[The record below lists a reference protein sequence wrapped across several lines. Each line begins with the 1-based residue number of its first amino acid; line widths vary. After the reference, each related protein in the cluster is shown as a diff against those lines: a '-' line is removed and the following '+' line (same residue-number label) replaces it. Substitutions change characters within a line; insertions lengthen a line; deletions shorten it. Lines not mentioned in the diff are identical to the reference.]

1 MGKFVHGEINA
12 APRMA
17 SVLSAG
23 PPLMD
28 NELQRSLVLDA
39 LAGVEEAERQE
50 AEYEWFRYSKAAFPF
65 LIFLLLVAAALFCL
79 TIWQGGFTL
88 KHFRPGVPRQFE
100 LERDDGNDT
109 EAGINEE
116 NRDMR
121 IAAFVITIVGIL
133 VVLIFMYLKPK
144 MGLRKA
150 AYFGG
155 AVLMI
160 IGGILAIIAFA
171 MDVGEVNNATRCR
184 GRDEGNVIVFDA
196 RVRCEEYDD
205 IALTTTILVGV
216 MGFLAIFTGIIVIV
230 AAIKLP
236 KDIANTDFDNGYI
249 RPPVRTS
256 RTAKLVVLGFL
267 FLTLIVAIMSIVFT
281 VLLHEARETL
291 YLDEVEGTRYGTND
305 LDGWPV
311 KNTRLRFAL
320 TCIVLLLLVLS
331 LVPFRSRVIAYVLA
345 FCLLVCSAL
354 AVFVFALDVKD
365 VDTARDFPCPQNYD
379 CKFHRFIA
387 TCVLDLILALG
398 LLAYVLLEFILRVA
412 GDTTHAALY

>member
-65 LIFLLLVAAALFCL
+65 LIFLLLVAVALFCL

-88 KHFRPGVPRQFE
+88 KHFRAGIPRQFE
-100 LERDDGNDT
+100 LERDDDNDT
-109 EAGINEE
+109 EAGINQE

-121 IAAFVITIVGIL
+121 IAAFVIVVVGIL
-133 VVLIFMYLKPK
+133 IVFVVMYLKPK
-144 MGLRKA
+144 MGARKGG
-150 AYFGG
+150 YFAG

-160 IGGILAIIAFA
+160 IGGILAIIAFG
-171 MDVGEVNNATRCR
+171 MDVGEVNNATRCG
-184 GRDEGNVIVFDA
+184 GRDEGNVIILDA

-205 IALTTTILVGV
+205 IALTTAILSGV
-216 MGFLAIFTGIIVIV
+216 TGVLAIFTAIFVIV
-230 AAIKLP
+230 AALKLP
-236 KDIANTDFDNGYI
+236 KDIGNTDFSGVVG
-249 RPPVRTS
+249 PPVRTS
-256 RTAKLVVLGFL
+256 RTAKVVVVGFL
-267 FLTLIVAIMSIVFT
+267 FLTLGVAIISIVFT
-281 VLLHEARETL
+281 VLLHEARETFFM
-291 YLDEVEGTRYGTND
+291 DEVEGTRYGTNH
-305 LDGWPV
+305 LSGWPI

-320 TCIVLLLLVLS
+320 TCVVILTLILS

-345 FCLLVCSAL
+345 FILLVCSAM
-354 AVFVFALDVKD
+354 AVFAFALDVKD
-365 VDTARDFPCPQNYD
+365 VDTARDMPCPQNYD
-379 CKFHRFIA
+379 CEFHRYIA
-387 TCVLDLILALG
+387 TCVLDLLLALG
-398 LLAYVLLEFILRVA
+398 LLIYVLVEFILRVA
-412 GDTTHAALY
+412 GDTTHATLY